1 MCHRIAQG
9 WEIAKHMRGAVER
22 GRVVIGVRS
31 LVTFVDNRPVI
42 LIVTLILSFM
52 QSLHNM
58 DLWRMPGMR
67 FIRLSR
73 LTPNSCLNKHRSMS
87 WE

>member
-1 MCHRIAQG
+1 MCHRISQG
-9 WEIAKHMRGAVER
+9 WEIAKLMRGAVER

-52 QSLHNM
+52 Q
-58 DLWRMPGMR
+58 
-67 FIRLSR
+67 
-73 LTPNSCLNKHRSMS
+73 
-87 WE
+87 